1 MCLACDWQQV
11 EARGSFHL
19 KVGQITPLVHT
30 KEKDED
36 FGLSACRCASLG
48 LGADVTKDG
57 GVSVLTAENL
67 TMSSRAMNLFLSS
80 SMHLGVETAKLRH
93 RSTPRLQA
101 YWLRKSQR
109 LCAQRSMLL
118 RRVLSLRN
126 SRCEA
131 TLPSS
136 YSAMGKLHN
145 METAGPPTQSSP
157 G

>member
-1 MCLACDWQQV
+1 V

-101 YWLRKSQR
+101 YWLRKSLKIVR
-109 LCAQRSMLL
+109 AKVDATEEGSVAEKFEVRGYPTLKLF
-118 RRVLSLRN
+118 RN
-126 SRCEA
+126 GKA
-131 TLPSS
+131 T
-136 YSAMGKLHN
+136 
-145 METAGPPTQSSP
+145 
-157 G
+157 